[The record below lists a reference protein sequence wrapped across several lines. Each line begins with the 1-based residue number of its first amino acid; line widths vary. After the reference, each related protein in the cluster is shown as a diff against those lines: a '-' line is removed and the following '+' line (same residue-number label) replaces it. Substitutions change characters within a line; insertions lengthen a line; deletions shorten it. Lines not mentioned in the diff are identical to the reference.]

1 MNETHVT
8 VVGNVVADP
17 VRRVTRSGDPYVTF
31 RVASTVRRFDP
42 ATAGYVDVDTSFV
55 DVRAF
60 RRLARH
66 VAESVL
72 RGHPVVV
79 SGRMRVREWANG
91 ERSGTAVEI
100 DARAVGHDLTWG
112 TASFR
117 RERRLGEARGVLAEG
132 PTDTEDAASPASP
145 TPTVPA
151 ASDAPRPDPADSSN
165 PMAGVGDPEHDAYEV
180 AS

>member
-17 VRRVTRSGDPYVTF
+17 VRRVTKSGDPYVTF

-42 ATAGYVDVDTSFV
+42 ATSGYVDVDTSFV

-60 RRLARH
+60 RRLALH
-66 VAESVL
+66 VADSVL
-72 RGHPVVV
+72 RGQPVVV
-79 SGRMRVREWANG
+79 SGRLRVREWTNG
-91 ERSGTAVEI
+91 DRTGTGVEI

-117 RERRLGEARGVLAEG
+117 RERRLGEARAAL
-132 PTDTEDAASPASP
+132 TEAGESDDVTQQP
-145 TPTVPA
+145 VE
-151 ASDAPRPDPADSSN
+151 ASDATSPGAAPSGGADQAASV
-165 PMAGVGDPEHDAYEV
+165 GVGDPRVDAYEV